1 MYRLNCNLPDEL
13 AARLQAYSKKTGVAK
28 VNVVILA
35 LNAYLDEQEYKA
47 SLLERMA
54 DPSTLASLLQEMGVN
69 SEKTIELFDR
79 LKD

>member
-1 MYRLNCNLPDEL
+1 MYRLNWNLPDEL

-35 LNAYLDEQEYKA
+35 LNSYLDEQEYKA
-47 SLLERMA
+47 AMLQKMS
-54 DPSTLASLLQEMGVN
+54 DPSTLASLLQEMGVS
-69 SEKTIELFDR
+69 SEKTLELFER